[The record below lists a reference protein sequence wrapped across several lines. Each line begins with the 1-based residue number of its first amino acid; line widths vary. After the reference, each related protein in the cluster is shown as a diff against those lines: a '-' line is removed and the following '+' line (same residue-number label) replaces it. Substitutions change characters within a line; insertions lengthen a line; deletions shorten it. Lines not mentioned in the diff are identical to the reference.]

1 MSEQIDTLVEME
13 KDNLFVEAVR
23 GLHGIYF
30 ALSKHERGLC
40 ITLEEAIEL
49 SKLIRNV
56 TEYKEVPVWDNFES
70 EPE

>member
-1 MSEQIDTLVEME
+1 MIETLVEME
-13 KDNLFVEAVR
+13 KDNLFVEAVK
-23 GLHGIYF
+23 GLHGTYF

-40 ITLEEAIEL
+40 LTLEEAIEL

-56 TEYKEVPVWDNFES
+56 AEYKEEGPVFENFES